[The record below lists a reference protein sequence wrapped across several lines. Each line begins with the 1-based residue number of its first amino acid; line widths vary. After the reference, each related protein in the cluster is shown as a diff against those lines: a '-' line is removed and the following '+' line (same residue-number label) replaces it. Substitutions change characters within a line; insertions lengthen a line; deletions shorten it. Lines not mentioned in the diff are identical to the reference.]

1 MTNRESDT
9 VVLLGTVLCH
19 HVDTCHTIRTA
30 EIGGDGL
37 VRELTDREDV
47 RYYLRVMRQGVG
59 IILHHRVEALQTHAV
74 DEDVRQ
80 EGVATQLTSVTNG
93 IGVAYSALRED
104 DDLLQGVVHVVLHD
118 GLTRTSLDC
127 QFRQRCSFVNRHRIF
142 KGIRIESRRQTK
154 ACELHV
160 HERSIAVL
168 GDVVLH
174 GIGLFLAVLSAH
186 YYCPFAFGY
195 LTEEH
200 YLGVLRSLVTQARI
214 SATGS

>member
-1 MTNRESDT
+1 M
-9 VVLLGTVLCH
+9 
-19 HVDTCHTIRTA
+19 DTCHTVWTA

-37 VRELTDREDV
+37 VRELTYREDV
-47 RYYLRVMRQGVG
+47 RHYLRVTRQGVG
-59 IILHHRVEALQTHAV
+59 IVLHHRVEAFETHAV

-80 EGVATQLTSVTNG
+80 EGIATQLTSVMNG
-93 IGVAYSALRED
+93 IGVACTVLRED
-104 DDLLQGVVHVVLHD
+104 DDLLQGVVRVVLHD
-118 GLTRTSLDC
+118 GLTRTSLNR
-127 QFRQRCSFVNRHRIF
+127 QFRQRCTFIDGHRIF
-142 KGIRIESRRQTK
+142 KGIRIESRSQAE

-168 GDVVLH
+168 SDVVLH

-200 YLGVLRSLVTQARI
+200 HLGVLRSLVAQARI
-214 SATGS
+214 SATGG